1 MTPRR
6 SPKISSTEGAAW
18 GVGGEPAGITTDF
31 TGVRRVILG
40 LVTDSRLPILKALG
54 DNTRYAIYLELA
66 RSAMPLSTAD
76 IAESLGLHANTVR
89 PHLERM
95 RDVGLLDVR
104 TDATGGVGRPQHR
117 YSLAAEAPSLGLEP
131 PSYPLL
137 ARLLLRD
144 CRRRGRRGRRG
155 RGDRPRAGPATR
167 APGTQTPR
175 RASRRSSESSTVL
188 GFDPAVDGTDDGEIA
203 VIAFTHCPFAELAEA
218 HPELVCALHRG
229 MVEGFVEQ
237 AGDASVDDFHTLAH
251 REPCQVT
258 ISSR

>member
-1 MTPRR
+1 MGRGRR
-6 SPKISSTEGAAW
+6 ARGHH
-18 GVGGEPAGITTDF
+18 
-31 TGVRRVILG
+31 VRFYRCWPCNLG
-40 LVTDSRLPILKALG
+40 PVTDSRLPILKALG

-66 RSAMPLSTAD
+66 RSAVPLSTSD

-104 TDATGGVGRPQHR
+104 TDAKGGVGRPQHR
-117 YSLAAEAPSLGLEP
+117 YSLASDAPSLGLEP

-137 ARLLLRD
+137 ARLLLETAAAAGVGADEAAEIGRAQGRD
-144 CRRRGRRGRRG
+144 QSARYA
-155 RGDRPRAGPATR
+155 D
-167 APGTQTPR
+167 APSCLEALVG
-175 RASRRSSESSTVL
+175 ELEVL

-203 VIAFTHCPFAELAEA
+203 VIAFTHCPFRELAEA

-229 MVEGFVEQ
+229 IVEGFVEQ
-237 AGDASVDDFHTLAH
+237 AGEAAVDDFHTLAH

-258 ISSR
+258 VSSR